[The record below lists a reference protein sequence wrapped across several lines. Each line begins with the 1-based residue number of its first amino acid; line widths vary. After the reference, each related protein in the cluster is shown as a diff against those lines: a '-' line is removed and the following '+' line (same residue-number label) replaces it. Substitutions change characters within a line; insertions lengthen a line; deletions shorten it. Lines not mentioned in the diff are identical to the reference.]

1 MTVTL
6 KDKLKFTKVHNLKNK
21 FNILYNMKSLQECAL
36 DQIFEGRYEFTDK
49 DLDELFDFFKDDDD
63 FKQEYKHAKNPR
75 YNSFED
81 SLDDFRTFL
90 DSDVYADGDKNVH
103 KFYILDGEDQGCSWM
118 KLKSGKYANLD
129 NLWMEYK
136 SIVNDK

>member
-1 MTVTL
+1 
-6 KDKLKFTKVHNLKNK
+6 
-21 FNILYNMKSLQECAL
+21 MKSLQECAL
-36 DQIFEGRYEFTDK
+36 DQIFEGRYEFTKK
-49 DLDELFDFFKDDDD
+49 DLDELFDYFAQDED
-63 FKQEYKHAKNPR
+63 FKKEFERAKNPR
-75 YNSFED
+75 YKDYED

-90 DSDVYADGDKNVH
+90 DTDVYADGGKNVH
-103 KFYILDGEDQGCSWM
+103 EFYILDGEDLGCSWM